1 LIEESLATGYAQA
14 LFEVADKRGGADDIE
29 KDLDGIKN
37 LLGTNRKFRDI
48 LYHPSITKTDKKDII
63 NKTIAPQCSSKWVKN
78 LLYILVDKRRE
89 RMLDYLPDVFKGV
102 ARRIRGVVSVKVQTA
117 FPLTETRLVKLKEN
131 LEKLTK
137 KKVELETEVNKE
149 IIGGMI
155 IRIENKIIDGSVIN
169 HLKNLKKNLLKTA
182 LA

>member
-1 LIEESLATGYAQA
+1 MIEKSLATGYAQA
-14 LFEVADKRGGADDIE
+14 LFEVADKRGGADDAE
-29 KDLDGIKN
+29 KDLDGIKD
-37 LLGTNRKFRDI
+37 LLETNRKFRDI
-48 LYHPSITKTDKKDII
+48 LYHPSITRTEKKGLIDKI
-63 NKTIAPQCSSKWVKN
+63 IAPQCSSKWVKN

-102 ARRIRGVVSVKVQTA
+102 ARRIRGVISVKVQTV
-117 FPLTETRLVKLKEN
+117 FPLTESRLDKLKEN

-137 KKVELETEVNKE
+137 KKVELETEINKE
-149 IIGGMI
+149 IIGGMV
-155 IRIENKIIDGSVIN
+155 IRIENKIIDGSVVN

>member
-1 LIEESLATGYAQA
+1 MIEKSLATSYAQA
-14 LFEVADKRGGADDIE
+14 LFEVAEKRGGAEDIE
-29 KDLDGIKN
+29 KDLDGIKD
-37 LLGTNRKFRDI
+37 LLGTNKKFRDI
-48 LYHPSITKTDKKDII
+48 LYHPSITKTEKKDII
-63 NKTIAPQCSSKWVKN
+63 DKIIAPQCSSKWVKN
-78 LLYILVDKRRE
+78 ILYILVDKRRE

-102 ARRIRGVVSVKVQTA
+102 ARRIRGVISVKVQTV
-117 FPLTETRLVKLKEN
+117 FPLTESRLDKLKEN

-149 IIGGMI
+149 IIGGMV
-155 IRIENKIIDGSVIN
+155 IRIENKIIDGSVVN

>member
-14 LFEVADKRGGADDIE
+14 LFEVAEKRGGADDIE
-29 KDLDGIKN
+29 KDLDGIKD
-37 LLGTNRKFRDI
+37 LLETNRKFRDI
-48 LYHPSITKTDKKDII
+48 LYHPSITRTEKKGLIDKI
-63 NKTIAPQCSSKWVKN
+63 IAPQCSSKWVKN

-89 RMLDYLPDVFKGV
+89 RMLDFLPDVFKGV
-102 ARRIRGVVSVKVQTA
+102 ARRIRGVISVKVQTV
-117 FPLTETRLVKLKEN
+117 FPLTESRLDKLKGN

-137 KKVELETEVNKE
+137 KKVELETEINKE
-149 IIGGMI
+149 IIGGMV
-155 IRIENKIIDGSVIN
+155 IRIENKIIDGSVVN

>member
-1 LIEESLATGYAQA
+1 MIEESLATGYAQA
-14 LFEVADKRGGADDIE
+14 LFEVASERGGADDIE
-29 KDLDGIKN
+29 KDLEGIKE
-37 LLGTNRKFRDI
+37 LLESNKEFRDI

-63 NKTIAPQCSSKWVKN
+63 NKTIGHQCSSKWVRN

-89 RMLDYLPDVFKGV
+89 RILNYLPDVFKGV
-102 ARRIRGVVSVKVQTA
+102 AGRIRGVVSVKVQTA
-117 FPLTETRLVKLKEN
+117 FPLTETRLDKLKRN
-131 LEKLTK
+131 IEKLTM
-137 KKVELETEVNKE
+137 KKVELEAEVNKE

-169 HLKNLKKNLLKTA
+169 HLKNLKRNLLKTA

>member
-1 LIEESLATGYAQA
+1 MIEESLATGYAQA
-14 LFEVADKRGGADDIE
+14 LFEVARERGGADDIE
-29 KDLDGIKN
+29 KDLDGIKV

-48 LYHPSITKTDKKDII
+48 LYHPSITRTEKKEII
-63 NKTIAPQCSSKWVKN
+63 GKIIAPQCSSKWVKN

-89 RMLDYLPDVFKGV
+89 RMLDFLPDVFKGV
-102 ARRIRGVVSVKVQTA
+102 AGRIRGVISVKVQTV
-117 FPLTETRLVKLKEN
+117 FPLTETRLDKLKKN

-137 KKVELETEVNKE
+137 KKVELETEINKE
-149 IIGGMI
+149 IIGGMV
-155 IRIENKIIDGSVIN
+155 IRIENKIIDGSVVN

>member
-1 LIEESLATGYAQA
+1 MIEESLATGYAQA
-14 LFEVADKRGGADDIE
+14 LFEVADKLGGAEDIE
-29 KDLDGIKN
+29 KDLDGIKD

-48 LYHPSITKTDKKDII
+48 LYHPSITRTEKKDII
-63 NKTIAPQCSSKWVKN
+63 GKIIAPQCSSKWLKN

-89 RMLDYLPDVFKGV
+89 RMLDFLPDVFKGV
-102 ARRIRGVVSVKVQTA
+102 ARRIRGVISVKVQTV
-117 FPLTETRLVKLKEN
+117 FPLNETRLDKLRKN

-137 KKVELETEVNKE
+137 KKVELETEINKE
-149 IIGGMI
+149 IIGGMV
-155 IRIENKIIDGSVIN
+155 IRIENKIIDGSVVN

>member
-1 LIEESLATGYAQA
+1 MIEESLATGYAQA

-137 KKVELETEVNKE
+137 KKVELETEVNNE
-149 IIGGMI
+149 IIGGMV